1 MYISDKMVK
10 LLSRYYPRALALGK
24 VRMFLLVAMLGA
36 LNASAGSKRI
46 AHPDELKKLT
56 LQAGDTIRLA
66 NGKYADVKITL
77 NAKGS
82 KASPIVFMA
91 EEAGKVTIEGAS
103 NLRIAGEFV
112 EVHNLWFRNGYSPS
126 GAVIEYRAGSDRAN
140 NCRVTGCAIDYF
152 NPASREVGYNWVLL
166 FGRNNRFDH
175 NTMAGKLNVE
185 VTLAVVLS
193 EEIDRRNFHRIDHNY
208 FGLRPVFG
216 GNGAETIRVGTSQQA
231 HTSSNT
237 IIENNFFEHCNGEV
251 EVVSIKSADNI
262 IRANT
267 FYECQG
273 VLALR
278 HGNRNTVE
286 KNLFIGNGVQN
297 TGGVRV
303 VNEGHNISSNIF
315 YKLAGDRFFAALG
328 VMNAVPNS
336 LPNRYHW
343 VKDVNILRNTFV
355 DCPNI
360 LLCVGKDNERTQTP
374 SRVTISGNIFYNQSS
389 PTVYT
394 AFDSIGG
401 FIFTDNAVQ
410 TSTGA
415 FSQSGFAEHKFQL
428 QNMCGLLLPVAK
440 QQGAAAFACTEKAD
454 VGAAW
459 KSKEAEVRKPVAP
472 KEIVVAAGQNTL
484 IDAAEQ
490 ANDGDTLT
498 LISEGEYAISS
509 TLQISKKMTI
519 RTASSLSAKPV
530 IRYNG
535 AKRASLITIGNGGSL
550 SVSGVSFSGEV
561 VQGKA
566 APAAA
571 IATINGMITPYA
583 LQVSGCEFFGFMES
597 GFAAV
602 RGMKNTFADS
612 VIITGCTF
620 RDMSAEGI
628 SFAAEK
634 DDVGKYSVELLRVDR
649 CDFSRML
656 GSAVNLYRGGNDEST
671 AGPECSIT
679 SCTFDDVNN
688 REQGATLRLIG
699 VQKADVRSCTF
710 AKSGRGGAAIRFDEM
725 RWDKISVTGCS
736 FRNSGKV
743 RSFWGAV
750 EKTVEKE
757 HPCLLLTPK
766 GVAEIKASLG
776 KLPCFDRS
784 YAEVKATVDK
794 AMSEKIDIPVPADGG
809 GGYTHEQHK
818 RNYLNMFN
826 AGAVFQISD
835 DEKYAA
841 YVRSMLLA
849 YANAY
854 AGWGE
859 HPAKKN
865 NPAGRIFWQTLND
878 FVWLVHVSHAYDCV
892 YNYLSP
898 GDRGEIEEKLFRP
911 MADFIMHGNGNA
923 NEKTFN
929 MIQNHGTW
937 ATAAVGMIGYVMN
950 DSELVSKALL
960 GSRMDGKAGF
970 LRQVDEMFSPDGYYA
985 EGPYYLRY
993 AIWPF
998 MLFAQVVNSNSPEQK
1013 IYERRNAILLK
1024 AVDAEMQMMYNG
1036 EVLYLN
1042 DALKKTILTQELVW
1056 AVNLAF
1062 YANPQNTKLLDVA
1075 ARQQRVMI
1083 CDAGIAIAKALQDH
1097 TPKPFES
1104 LPALFRDG
1112 ANGDRGAVS
1121 ILRYGTEPK
1130 QTALV
1135 MKATT
1140 HGGSH
1145 GHYDKLSFSFYDNGN
1160 IILQDYGAV
1169 RFLNIEAKYG
1179 GHYTK
1184 ENESWAKQSI
1194 AHNTLTVDETSHHNG
1209 VPKTANSY
1217 WSEHLYYDVKP
1228 DVQIT
1233 SARDVHAYTDVQ
1245 MQRTM
1250 ALVTHPSLEHPFA
1263 VDVFR
1268 AKSDKLHTYDFPFY
1282 YLGHMISTSVKYEA
1296 CTDEQRKLGTKNGYQ
1311 HLWLEAT
1318 GATDKPSA
1326 CFTWLNADKFY
1337 SITTLSNANSE
1348 FLFTR
1353 IGATDPDFM
1362 LRHEAAFMLRQKQ
1375 AGNHTFV
1382 TVVEPHGEYNLN
1394 NEYTLGDVSGIDK
1407 LELLRDDDAYSVV
1420 SIKMKNGNTFLL
1432 LLSNA
1437 NTGSGAEH
1445 SLSAGGR
1452 KYTWKGP
1459 YHFLKVENI
1468 HNS

>member
-1 MYISDKMVK
+1 MYTTSKIFKFS
-10 LLSRYYPRALALGK
+10 LRRHARALALGR
-24 VRMFLLVAMLGA
+24 VWIAALIAILSV
-36 LNASAGSKRI
+36 LNANAGLKKI
-46 AHPDELKKLT
+46 AHPDELKGMMI
-56 LQAGDTIRLA
+56 QAGDTIRLA
-66 NGKYADVKITL
+66 NGKYTDVKITL

-82 KASPIVFMA
+82 KEFPVVFMA

-103 NLRIAGEFV
+103 YLRIAGEFV

-126 GAVIEYRAGSDRAN
+126 GAVIEYRAGSNRAN
-140 NCRVTGCAIDYF
+140 SCRVTGCAIEYF
-152 NPASREVGYNWVLL
+152 NPASRDVGYSWVLL

-175 NTMAGKLNVE
+175 NTVVGKLNID
-185 VTLAVVLS
+185 VTLAVILS
-193 EEIDRRNFHRIDHNY
+193 EETDHRNFHRIDRNY

-216 GNGAETIRVGTSQQA
+216 ANGAETIRVGTSQQA
-231 HTSSNT
+231 HAASNT

-251 EVVSIKSADNI
+251 EVISIKAADNI

-267 FYECQG
+267 LYECQG

-286 KNLFIGNGVQN
+286 GNLFIGNGVRN

-303 VNEGHNISSNIF
+303 VNEGHSISNNVF

-343 VKDVNILRNTFV
+343 VRDVNILRNTFV

-360 LLCVGKDNERTQTP
+360 LLGVGKDSERTLAP
-374 SRVTISGNIFYNQSS
+374 SNVTISGNIFYNKSNVA
-389 PTVYT
+389 VYK
-394 AFDSIGG
+394 AFDSADG
-401 FIFTDNAVQ
+401 FIFADNVVQ
-410 TSTGA
+410 TSAGA
-415 FSQSGFAEHKFQL
+415 FSQSGFSERKFQL
-428 QNMCGLLLPVAK
+428 QNLCGLQLPVAK
-440 QQGAAAFACTEKAD
+440 QQGARALTCTEKAS

-459 KSKEAEVRKPVAP
+459 KRKEEERKPLAANV
-472 KEIVVAAGQNTL
+472 ITVVAGQNTL
-484 IDAAEQ
+484 ANAVAQAE
-490 ANDGDTLT
+490 DGDVLT
-498 LISEGEYAISS
+498 LSGGKYTVDS
-509 TLQISKKMTI
+509 TLKISKKITI
-519 RTASSLSAKPV
+519 HADSLLKEKPV
-530 IRYNG
+530 VCYNG
-535 AKRASLITIGNGGSL
+535 AKRASLITICNGGSL
-550 SVSGVSFSGEV
+550 NVSGLSFSGEA

-566 APAAA
+566 APSAA
-571 IATINGMITPYA
+571 IATLNGMITPYT
-583 LQVSGCEFFGFMES
+583 LQVTGCEFFGFMES
-597 GFAAV
+597 NAAAI

-612 VIITGCTF
+612 VIVTGSVF

-628 SFAAEK
+628 SFAGEK

-649 CDFSRML
+649 CNFSRML
-656 GSAVNLYRGGNDEST
+656 GSAVSLYRGGNDEST
-671 AGPECSIT
+671 AGPECNISR
-679 SCTFDDVNN
+679 CTFDNVNN

-699 VQKADVRSCTF
+699 TQKADVRSCVF
-710 AKSGRGGAAIRFDEM
+710 SNSGRGGASIRFDEM

-736 FRNSGKV
+736 FRSSGQV
-743 RSFWGAV
+743 RSFWGEV
-750 EKTVEKE
+750 EKSLSKE

-766 GVAEIKASLG
+766 GVAEIRASLG
-776 KLPCFDRS
+776 KTPHFDRS
-784 YAEVKATVDK
+784 YAEVKAMVDK
-794 AMSEKIDIPVPADGG
+794 AVGEKINIPTPADGG

-818 RNYLNMFN
+818 QNYISMFN
-826 AGAVFQISD
+826 AGAVFQISG
-835 DEKYAA
+835 DEKYAEYVRNMLSGYASA
-841 YVRSMLLA
+841 YV
-849 YANAY
+849 
-854 AGWGE
+854 GWGE

-892 YNYLSP
+892 YDYLSP
-898 GDRGEIEEKLFRP
+898 SDKNEIEEKLFRP
-911 MADFIMHGNGNA
+911 VADFIMHGNNNA
-923 NEKTFN
+923 NERTFN

-937 ATAAVGMIGYVMN
+937 AAAAVGMIGYVMN
-950 DSELVSKALL
+950 DSELVSKALQ
-960 GSRMDGKAGF
+960 GTQMDGKAGF

-998 MLFAQVVNSNSPEQK
+998 MLFAQVVNNNAPEQK

-1036 EVLYLN
+1036 EILYLN

-1056 AVNLAF
+1056 AVNLSF
-1062 YANPQNTKLLDVA
+1062 YANPQNTKLLDIA

-1083 CDAGIAIAKALQDH
+1083 CDAGIATAKALENH
-1097 TPKPFES
+1097 TVKPFES
-1104 LPALFRDG
+1104 VPALFRDG
-1112 ANGDRGAVS
+1112 ANGEHGAVS
-1121 ILRYGTEPK
+1121 ILRHGKEPK

-1135 MKATT
+1135 MKATS
-1140 HGGSH
+1140 HGGAH

-1160 IILQDYGAV
+1160 IILQDYGAA

-1194 AHNTLTVDETSHHNG
+1194 AHNTLTVDETSHYNG
-1209 VPKTANSY
+1209 ASKTANKY
-1217 WSEHLYYDVKP
+1217 WSELLYYDVKP

-1233 SARDVHAYTDVQ
+1233 SARDVHAYADVQ

-1250 ALVTHPSLEHPFA
+1250 ALVTHSSLAHPFA

-1268 AKSDKLHTYDFPFY
+1268 VKSDALHTYDLPFY
-1282 YLGHMISTSVKYEA
+1282 YLGHPVYTDVKYDA
-1296 CTDEQRKLGTKNGYQ
+1296 NPVEQRRLGDRNGYQ
-1311 HLWLEAT
+1311 HLWLEAA
-1318 GATDKPSA
+1318 GVTDKPTA
-1326 CFTWLNADKFY
+1326 RFTWLNADRFY
-1337 SITTLSNANSE
+1337 SVTTLSNANSE

-1362 LRHEAAFMLRQKQ
+1362 LRHDAAFMLRQKK

-1382 TVVEPHGEYNLN
+1382 SVVEPHGEYNLN
-1394 NEYTLGDVSGIDK
+1394 NEYTRGDVSGIDK

-1420 SIKMKNGNTFLL
+1420 SIKMKNGTTCLL

-1437 NTGSGAEH
+1437 DADGEAKH
-1445 SLSAGGR
+1445 SISMGER
-1452 KYTWKGP
+1452 KYAWQGA
-1459 YHFLKVENI
+1459 YCLSVINH
-1468 HNS
+1468 